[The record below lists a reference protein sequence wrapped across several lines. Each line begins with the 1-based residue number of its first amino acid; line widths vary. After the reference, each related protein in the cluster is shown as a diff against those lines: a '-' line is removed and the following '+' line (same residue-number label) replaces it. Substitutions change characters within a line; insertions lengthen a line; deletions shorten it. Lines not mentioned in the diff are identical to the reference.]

1 MEDNGTQTGAVI
13 TREDP
18 DRGVAMALDV
28 VVARLG
34 SALRHA
40 LTELD
45 DAERLTMPQLRCLQ
59 ALAVTGTALT
69 TQLARKMEV
78 AVPTMTGRIDGL
90 VARGFVERHPD
101 SEDRRQIQLVL
112 TDAGRAHLARCQ
124 EATLARLEV
133 VLGALRPDQKQ
144 RLGAVLDELVGVLDK
159 QGTPSAPPAYLDE

>member
-1 MEDNGTQTGAVI
+1 VEDNGTQTGAVI

-18 DRGVAMALDV
+18 DRDVAIALDV
-28 VVARLG
+28 VVARLS
-34 SALRHA
+34 SALRHS

-45 DAERLTMPQLRCLQ
+45 DSERLTMPQLRCLQ

-124 EATLARLEV
+124 EATLNRLQGL
-133 VLGALRPDQKQ
+133 LGTLRPDQKE
-144 RLGAVLDELVGVLDK
+144 RLGSVLGELVGVLNK
-159 QGTPSAPPAYLDE
+159 QGAPNVTPAYLEE

>member
-1 MEDNGTQTGAVI
+1 MEEHGAQATI
-13 TREDP
+13 SRDDA
-18 DRGVAMALDV
+18 DRATAVALDT
-28 VVARLG
+28 VVARLS
-34 SALRHA
+34 SALRRA
-40 LTELD
+40 LTELED
-45 DAERLTMPQLRCLQ
+45 KERLTMPQLRCLQ

-124 EATLARLEV
+124 EATLNRLYA
-133 VLGALRPDQKQ
+133 VLAQLQPDQKE
-144 RLGAVLDELVGVLDK
+144 RLATVVHELAAVLNR
-159 QGTPSAPPAYLDE
+159 QGTPKEAQTYLEE

>member
-1 MEDNGTQTGAVI
+1 VEENGKHAGAVL
-13 TREDP
+13 TRESA
-18 DRGVAMALDV
+18 DRSVAVVLDT

-45 DAERLTMPQLRCLQ
+45 DTERLTMPQLRCLQ

-112 TDAGRAHLARCQ
+112 TDAGRAHLVRCQ
-124 EATLARLEV
+124 EATLNRLEG
-133 VLGALRPDQKQ
+133 LLENLQADQRE
-144 RLGAVLDELVGVLDK
+144 RLGSVLQEVVSVLDQ
-159 QGTPSAPPAYLDE
+159 QGATASSQSYLDE